1 MWKSA
6 RIHSKDESNINRLR
20 KTFLGERKMTHNVLI
35 NVHFQQIT
43 PHSEACYPYSPENIV
58 SQPQI
63 LTHDVLFL
71 SFL

>member
-1 MWKSA
+1 
-6 RIHSKDESNINRLR
+6 
-20 KTFLGERKMTHNVLI
+20 MTHNVLI